1 MTPYTLDAYRSI
13 LRTAIAAGY
22 AFAPFTVQPETPA
35 KRIHLRHDVDY
46 SIEIA
51 VEMAE
56 VNASLGVRA
65 TFFVLIRS
73 QIYNLLSGRSLAA
86 ARRILELG
94 QWIGLHVPTSPDAL
108 ANDAGLS
115 AYIRRDWT
123 FLQGELTALSRVFAW
138 HNPTDDV
145 LERFAATLEVAGLVN
160 AYSTPFF
167 KATPYYSDTNM
178 RHTVEAFASFVGPD
192 GPQVFQLAFH
202 PLNWVVGG
210 TDMREIFAA
219 TWARVIREREHDFA
233 TNHVYSGIFPE
244 GMPLELLGG
253 FSERWLTVSHER

>member
-13 LRTAIAAGY
+13 LRTAIASGY
-22 AFAPFTVQPETPA
+22 AFAPFTGLPEAPA

-56 VNASLGVRA
+56 ANASLGVRA

-86 ARRILELG
+86 ALRILDLG
-94 QWIGLHVPTSPDAL
+94 QWIGLHVPTSADA
-108 ANDAGLS
+108 AATDAALS
-115 AYIRRDWT
+115 AYIRRDWE
-123 FLQGELTALSRVFAW
+123 FLQGELTALSPVFAW
-138 HNPTDDV
+138 HNATGDV
-145 LERFAATLEVAGLVN
+145 LDRFATTPEVAGLVN
-160 AYSTPFF
+160 AYSAPFF
-167 KATPYYSDTNM
+167 QVTPYYSDTNM
-178 RHTVEAFASFVGPD
+178 RHTGEAFASFVGPD
-192 GPQVFQLAFH
+192 GPPVLQLAFH

-210 TDMREIFAA
+210 ADMNEIFAA

-233 TNHVYSGIFPE
+233 TNRVYSSIFPE
-244 GMPLELLGG
+244 GMPVELLGE
-253 FSERWLTVSHER
+253 FSERWLTAGRGR